1 MIIDSS
7 SRIKLLRKDAENA
20 ELNLE
25 KQKKREQKK
34 AEKEKILEERRL
46 ARQEQRKKDKA
57 ELKR

>member
-20 ELNLE
+20 KLNLE

-46 ARQEQRKKDKA
+46 ARQEQRKKD
-57 ELKR
+57 